1 MSDPAVALTH
11 RPLARGAATLAVL
24 CSALGFSTI
33 AIATVIGTRDGTPLT
48 TVVFGRFLLGALVLF
63 PLAGGRRGLA
73 IGRPHASRIVL
84 WGGVGQA
91 VVNLLNLSALAYI
104 PAATVVFLFY
114 TFPAWVALIAAVRR
128 TERVGPLRLLA
139 LLLSLAGIVVILGGP
154 RTGTLSP
161 LGAALSLSGAFVYA
175 LYIPLLRQLQTGTT
189 TAVAIFY
196 VAVGTCLSM
205 LAYGALRGELAWQ
218 FSLPTLGAIGWL
230 ALIPTVLA
238 MQLFLRGLETLGPVR
253 TAIISTAEPFS
264 AAILA
269 ALLLDQPLTLT
280 TLGAGRASRSPCSCC
295 SAPRGRPF
303 QGRRAA
309 GAGIVA
315 RLRRSPARR

>member
-1 MSDPAVALTH
+1 MSDRAALSP
-11 RPLARGAATLAVL
+11 RPLARGSATLAVL
-24 CSALGFSTI
+24 SAALGFSTI

-63 PLAGGRRGLA
+63 PLAGGRRGLS
-73 IGRPHASRIVL
+73 IGRPHAWRIVL

-114 TFPAWVALIAAVRR
+114 TFPAWVTLIAAVRR
-128 TERVGPLRLLA
+128 TERVGLARLLA
-139 LLLSLAGIVVILGGP
+139 LLLSLAGIVVIIGGP
-154 RTGTLSP
+154 SAGSLSP

-218 FSLPTLGAIGWL
+218 LSVPTLGAIGWL

-238 MQLFLRGLETLGPVR
+238 MQLFLKGLETLGPVR

-269 ALLLDQPLTLT
+269 ALLLDQPLTMT
-280 TLGAGRASRSPCSCC
+280 TLTGGACIAAAVLLLQRPEGGSVAGDAGRPTPGS
-295 SAPRGRPF
+295 
-303 QGRRAA
+303 
-309 GAGIVA
+309 
-315 RLRRSPARR
+315 SPA

>member
-1 MSDPAVALTH
+1 MNDSAGAAPL
-11 RPLARGAATLAVL
+11 PLARGTATLAVL
-24 CSALGFSTI
+24 FSALGFSTI

-63 PLAGGRRGLA
+63 PLAGGARGLA
-73 IGRPHASRIVL
+73 IGRPHATRIVL

-91 VVNLLNLSALAYI
+91 VINLLNLSALAYI

-128 TERVGPLRLLA
+128 TERVGPLRLVA

-154 RTGTLSP
+154 KAGTLSP

-196 VAVGTCLSM
+196 VAIGTCLSM
-205 LAYGALRGELAWQ
+205 LAYGVVRSELAWQ
-218 FSLPTLGAIGWL
+218 LSAPTLGAIGWL

-238 MQLFLRGLETLGPVR
+238 MQLFLKGLETLGPVR

-269 ALLLDQPLTLT
+269 ALLLDQPLTPT
-280 TLGAGRASRSPCSCC
+280 TLVGGACIAIAVLLLQRPDASAVSRDAGRP
-295 SAPRGRPF
+295 APGS
-303 QGRRAA
+303 
-309 GAGIVA
+309 
-315 RLRRSPARR
+315 SPA